1 MDGPA
6 HRLFTTDAFRWDPE
20 ETIGSSP
27 LLIAMHFRMTNLV
40 WNQFMLICYHHSIL
54 LSWLYIFWIKVND
67 CDFTGMEKQPQENV
81 LAQTGIYIN
90 GVWIYTNGSV
100 KASCILAARH
110 KKTFDPCSLFI
121 RLTGIQCA
129 SGTYIC
135 NGLKKEGYSRS
146 SNFLSFCEPLN

>member
-54 LSWLYIFWIKVND
+54 RSWLYIFWIKVND

-90 GVWIYTNGSV
+90 GVGIYTNGSV

-110 KKTFDPCSLFI
+110 KKNLWPMF
-121 RLTGIQCA
+121 LTRSTDRNPMCKWHIYLQWP
-129 SGTYIC
+129 
-135 NGLKKEGYSRS
+135 KKEGYARS
-146 SNFLSFCEPLN
+146 SSILSFCETLN